1 MPEFRLFNGDT
12 KQVFKMFK
20 HDNVASIFVVL
31 VAIVIGIFIAIVL
44 MFYSNQQNSEKI
56 QSGVFIKGVNVSGL
70 TKKEAI
76 ALVENDLDLKMNDHI
91 ELVYKNSN
99 YYVEVE
105 QIEAKFD
112 VEASVNFALN
122 IAKTG
127 NFFENIQQYINVL
140 MANINIE
147 PILTYNDEA
156 LTYYLETIEAY
167 LPDQLEQAAYYV
179 EDDELIITNG
189 VNRSRNFI

>member
-20 HDNVASIFVVL
+20 HDNVAYVFIIL
-31 VAIVIGIFIAIVL
+31 VAIVIGIFLAITL

-70 TKKEAI
+70 TKDEAI
-76 ALVENDLDLKMNDHI
+76 ALVEKELDFKMNDHV

-112 VEASVNFALN
+112 IEASVNFALN

-127 NFFENIQQYINVL
+127 NFFEDIQQYINVL

-189 VNRSRNFI
+189 VNRGRDFI

>member
-1 MPEFRLFNGDT
+1 
-12 KQVFKMFK
+12 
-20 HDNVASIFVVL
+20 
-31 VAIVIGIFIAIVL
+31 

-70 TKKEAI
+70 TKDEAI
-76 ALVENDLDLKMNDHI
+76 ALVENDLNLKMNDHI

-112 VEASVNFALN
+112 IEASVNFALN

>member
-1 MPEFRLFNGDT
+1 MPEFRLFNGNT

-20 HDNVASIFVVL
+20 HDNTAFIFIVL
-31 VAIVIGIFIAIVL
+31 VAIVIGIFIAATL
-44 MFYSNQQNSEKI
+44 MFYFNQQNSEKI

-70 TKKEAI
+70 TKDEAI
-76 ALVENDLDLKMNDHI
+76 ALVQKDLDFKMNDHI

-105 QIEAKFD
+105 QIGAKFD
-112 VEASVNFALN
+112 IEASVNFALN
-122 IAKTG
+122 IAKSG
-127 NFFENIQQYINVL
+127 NFFKDIQQYINVL

-147 PILTYNDEA
+147 PVLTYNDEA
-156 LTYYLETIEAY
+156 LTYYLETIETF
-167 LPDQLEQAAYYV
+167 LPDQLEQAAYYI

-189 VNRSRNFI
+189 ANRSRNFI